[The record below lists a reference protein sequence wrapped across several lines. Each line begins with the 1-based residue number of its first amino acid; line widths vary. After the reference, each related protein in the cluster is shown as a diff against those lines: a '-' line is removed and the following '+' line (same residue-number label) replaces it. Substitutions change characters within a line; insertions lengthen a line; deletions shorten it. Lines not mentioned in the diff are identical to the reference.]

1 MVSDRLGVAGDQQMK
16 CCNNDCNQGR
26 DCPYK
31 QPTASTSELVIT
43 AILIGIAV
51 GSIISFISWIFS

>member
-1 MVSDRLGVAGDQQMK
+1 MK

-31 QPTASTSELVIT
+31 QPTASTSELAIT

-51 GSIISFISWIFS
+51 GSIISFISWIFP